1 MKVIEVVENVNKQN
15 KQKNVYMLES
25 VDCVVYLFSTI
36 LNNFWTSSNKG
47 RQRSLKL

>member
-1 MKVIEVVENVNKQN
+1 MFFSGIKQRSMKVIEVVENVNKQN

-36 LNNFWTSSNKG
+36 LNNF
-47 RQRSLKL
+47 